1 MKSFDSKLSK
11 CLSRFK
17 KDFKIK
23 RSAQLSERFQLRSPT
38 VQHILKHR
46 DFRRAYMEG
55 YTPLATLYRIY
66 EYVVLDDVIA
76 YRNEIE
82 DFWDE
87 GPKWP
92 VAGIPDPQDPDPARY
107 AILAVMT
114 LFIHDAFNERI
125 DVGIP
130 RDAPPWVAPREG
142 KPLPIGQPPPG
153 VERLLAERKSWRG
166 PYTDGNAPL
175 PLLYRMYESF
185 VADDE
190 LGLREDIRYFWGKE
204 EWAVADIPDPH
215 DPDPERY
222 AILAAI
228 TGMLVLAFNYKI
240 GLGFPRDGPA
250 MIRGHAHILQ
260 LQAQPKK

>member
-1 MKSFDSKLSK
+1 
-11 CLSRFK
+11 
-17 KDFKIK
+17 
-23 RSAQLSERFQLRSPT
+23 
-38 VQHILKHR
+38 
-46 DFRRAYMEG
+46 
-55 YTPLATLYRIY
+55 
-66 EYVVLDDVIA
+66 
-76 YRNEIE
+76 
-82 DFWDE
+82 
-87 GPKWP
+87 
-92 VAGIPDPQDPDPARY
+92 
-107 AILAVMT
+107 
-114 LFIHDAFNERI
+114 
-125 DVGIP
+125 
-130 RDAPPWVAPREG
+130 
-142 KPLPIGQPPPG
+142 
-153 VERLLAERKSWRG
+153 RKSWRG

-260 LQAQPKK
+260 LQAQPKKWERQPRWAKRVKPLKNRLLLPTAKGHLPKDDEQACEPLLEKNIFAWEPRIYF

>member
-1 MKSFDSKLSK
+1 
-11 CLSRFK
+11 
-17 KDFKIK
+17 
-23 RSAQLSERFQLRSPT
+23 
-38 VQHILKHR
+38 
-46 DFRRAYMEG
+46 MEG

-130 RDAPPWVAPREG
+130 RDAPPWVGPAWRWRELKARPRVFEELPPWVHKVPKLKKKLVIPDREG
-142 KPLPIGQPPPG
+142 RAPNSSQMDDWFLDKNII
-153 VERLLAERKSWRG
+153 A
-166 PYTDGNAPL
+166 YT
-175 PLLYRMYESF
+175 
-185 VADDE
+185 
-190 LGLREDIRYFWGKE
+190 
-204 EWAVADIPDPH
+204 PH
-215 DPDPERY
+215 CR
-222 AILAAI
+222 
-228 TGMLVLAFNYKI
+228 F
-240 GLGFPRDGPA
+240 R
-250 MIRGHAHILQ
+250 
-260 LQAQPKK
+260 